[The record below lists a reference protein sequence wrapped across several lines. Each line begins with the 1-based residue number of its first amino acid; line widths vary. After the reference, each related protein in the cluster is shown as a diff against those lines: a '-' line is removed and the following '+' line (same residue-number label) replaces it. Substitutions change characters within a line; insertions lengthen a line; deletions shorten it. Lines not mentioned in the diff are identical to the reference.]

1 MVGYDAIGCN
11 VSAAVKGEAADAC
24 EVTARKKLS
33 LLSVSVYIYVCVLRV
48 SLESPAFYIK
58 HKHPHLLLNHVTKSV
73 NLRRQHDRKF
83 KWSGVKRRPCDD
95 CVIVERSSE
104 QLPAMQHK

>member
-33 LLSVSVYIYVCVLRV
+33 LLSVSVYIYVCTLCFLGI
-48 SLESPAFYIK
+48 SGIYIK